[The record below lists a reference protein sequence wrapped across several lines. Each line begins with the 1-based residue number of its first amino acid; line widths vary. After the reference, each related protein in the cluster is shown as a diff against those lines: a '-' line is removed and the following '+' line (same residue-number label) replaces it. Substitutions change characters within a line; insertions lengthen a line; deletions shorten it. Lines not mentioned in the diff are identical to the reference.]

1 MISIIFGFLAAD
13 NVSRAHAEAS
23 GEDIAEIISAEHF
36 VTFYE
41 AGQKMTIK
49 TDAATVGEA
58 LSRAKIKLAETDL
71 VDPAREEKINANN
84 YHVNIY
90 RSRPVL
96 VVDNMI
102 KKYLMSA
109 SYDKKTIVKEAGL
122 SVYDGDEISLESGAD
137 TLAEAG
143 LVDTYRI
150 KRRGGSTITVEED
163 LPYSEKTEPDSSLTA
178 GQQKNKQAG
187 ELGKKS
193 TTYQIKFKDGKEAE
207 RIKMSETVIKKPVDR
222 ITVIGAKIGEFT
234 ANPDKAT
241 CESWI
246 RAAGVPESDVA
257 SAYWIIQKESNC
269 RYNATNKSS
278 GAYGIPQS
286 LPGTKMA
293 SAGSDWQTNPVT
305 QIKWMSKYVNRY
317 GGWAGAV
324 EFWKKHQTT
333 SYTDAA
339 AALQK
344 THAEALLLI
353 ETFSNDELFAKNAFA
368 WTDTTTL
375 GSYCISATSSH
386 YGWAIQDIKKAVKRY
401 RNT

>member
-23 GEDIAEIISAEHF
+23 GEDAAEIISAEHF

-41 AGQKMTIK
+41 AGQKMIIK

-84 YHVNIY
+84 YRVNIY

-193 TTYQIKFKDGKEAE
+193 TTY
-207 RIKMSETVIKKPVDR
+207 
-222 ITVIGAKIGEFT
+222 
-234 ANPDKAT
+234 
-241 CESWI
+241 
-246 RAAGVPESDVA
+246 
-257 SAYWIIQKESNC
+257 
-269 RYNATNKSS
+269 
-278 GAYGIPQS
+278 
-286 LPGTKMA
+286 
-293 SAGSDWQTNPVT
+293 
-305 QIKWMSKYVNRY
+305 
-317 GGWAGAV
+317 
-324 EFWKKHQTT
+324 
-333 SYTDAA
+333 
-339 AALQK
+339 
-344 THAEALLLI
+344 
-353 ETFSNDELFAKNAFA
+353 
-368 WTDTTTL
+368 
-375 GSYCISATSSH
+375 
-386 YGWAIQDIKKAVKRY
+386 
-401 RNT
+401 

>member
-23 GEDIAEIISAEHF
+23 SEDAAEIISAEHF

-49 TDAATVGEA
+49 TDATTVGEA

-84 YHVNIY
+84 YRVNIY

-122 SVYDGDEISLESGAD
+122 SVYDGDEISLELGAD

-178 GQQKNKQAG
+178 GQQKIKQAG

-193 TTYQIKFKDGKEAE
+193 TTYQIKFKDGKEVE
-207 RIKMSETVIKKPVDR
+207 RIKMSEVIIKKPVDR
-222 ITVIGAKIGEFT
+222 ITVVGAKIGEFT
-234 ANPDKAT
+234 ANPDKTT

-324 EFWKKHQTT
+324 EFWKKHHW
-333 SYTDAA
+333 Y
-339 AALQK
+339 
-344 THAEALLLI
+344 
-353 ETFSNDELFAKNAFA
+353 
-368 WTDTTTL
+368 
-375 GSYCISATSSH
+375 
-386 YGWAIQDIKKAVKRY
+386 
-401 RNT
+401 